1 MSDANKRQVG
11 GNHYEKLKIQPWD
24 AMQAWSTHDEFCA
37 YLKLTA
43 IKYLARDKNG
53 LEDIQ
58 KAAHYLEKLIEV
70 THEHLQKAAHSF
82 EIFDKDM
89 GDKLAAESPKPGWD
103 NVGKVAVDL
112 TRAAS
117 AKGKTSQAQDP
128 LAAAPGTPIDPLA
141 GFVPGHPIRNAVC
154 THCGICV
161 PVPASGTW
169 GMECPN
175 CHGNSFTPVY
185 SRQPG

>member
-53 LEDIQ
+53 LEDVQ

-70 THEHLQKAAHSF
+70 TREDLQKAAHSF
-82 EIFDKDM
+82 VMFDKDM
-89 GDKLAAESPKPGWD
+89 RDKSAAESPKPEGG
-103 NVGKVAVDL
+103 NVGRAVADL
-112 TRAAS
+112 TRAAL
-117 AKGKTSQAQDP
+117 AKGKTFAGP
-128 LAAAPGTPIDPLA
+128 AAAPGTPIDPLA
-141 GFVPGHPIRNAVC
+141 GLVPEHPIRNALC
-154 THCGICV
+154 NHCGICV
-161 PVPASGTW
+161 TVLASGTW

-175 CHGNSFTPVY
+175 CRGNRFTPVY
-185 SRQPG
+185 PRQPG